1 MGEEK
6 PPGERM
12 AVLETEMRQV
22 RTEIETFKESL
33 KQRNNKLTMHDL
45 LVLISVIGTLV
56 VVLAKGL
63 GWTK

>member
-22 RTEIETFKESL
+22 RTEIENIKHRQS
-33 KQRNNKLTMHDL
+33 KLTMHDL

-56 VVLAKGL
+56 VVVSKGL